1 MSPEKRGSIAEKSE
15 EKLKIADAQVE
26 ERRKYEKDLSD
37 LMDQQ
42 MQHIAALIA
51 KKRKL
56 EDQKTKN
63 TLEVN
68 DAFQE
73 VAHQRE
79 KLAQKKREL
88 EMEEQLVGER
98 KRGL

>member
-1 MSPEKRGSIAEKSE
+1 
-15 EKLKIADAQVE
+15 
-26 ERRKYEKDLSD
+26 
-37 LMDQQ
+37 MDQQ

-88 EMEEQLVGER
+88 EMEE
-98 KRGL
+98 